1 MVLAVYPNLNKEQI
15 SKMYA
20 KELGL
25 ESVSHFTDKFAKAIE
40 ERDFWGIGWIN
51 NGLNDKAKKI
61 FSEITGYK
69 LPKTQKGSLLVLLE
83 WAKIDY
89 LDYDIKIKE
98 QSFNAELKNVI
109 EKYNVPENDINSMFD
124 QLKDKNLWHEYEEI
138 RGGIR
143 LKNLDGFCDL
153 KSKGIVK
160 LRPVIKSW
168 VAYMK
173 AVEMKDLDNLVNDWK
188 EQQK

>member
-1 MVLAVYPNLNKEQI
+1 MNKSVNEM
-15 SKMYA
+15 SEMYA

-69 LPKTQKGSLLVLLE
+69 LPKTQKGSLLVLLD

-98 QSFNAELKNVI
+98 KSFNAELKNVI
-109 EKYNVPENDINSMFD
+109 EKFNVPENDISSMFD
-124 QLKDKNLWHEYEEI
+124 QLMENNLWHEYEEI

-153 KSKGIVK
+153 KTKGIVK

-173 AVEMKDLDNLVNDWK
+173 AVEMKDLDDLVNEWK
-188 EQQK
+188 EQQS

>member
-1 MVLAVYPNLNKEQI
+1 MLKSVRSNYSSEKI

-61 FSEITGYK
+61 FSNVTGYK
-69 LPKTQKGSLLVLLE
+69 LPKTQKGSLLVLLD

-98 QSFNAELKNVI
+98 KSFNAELKNTI
-109 EKYNVPENDINSMFD
+109 EKYGVPENDINSMFE
-124 QLKDKNLWHEYEEI
+124 QLKEKNLWHEYEEI

-173 AVEMKDLDNLVNDWK
+173 AVEMKDLDNLVNEWK
-188 EQQK
+188 ESQ

>member
-1 MVLAVYPNLNKEQI
+1 MLSVNEM
-15 SKMYA
+15 SEMYA

-25 ESVSHFTDKFAKAIE
+25 SGVTHFTDKFANAINE
-40 ERDFWGIGWIN
+40 LDFWGIGWIN

-109 EKYNVPENDINSMFD
+109 EKFNVPENDINSMFD
-124 QLKDKNLWHEYEEI
+124 QLMENNLWHEYEEI

-153 KSKGIVK
+153 KTKGIVK

-188 EQQK
+188 EQQS